1 MFAVGFVVDFLLIYF
16 IQEKVCDHGGL
27 AASISFFTKLNS
39 VSTKNIKFYQMRI
52 FFDLVP
58 THTNAFGVHLSALL
72 SDMRNLAL
80 ALVI

>member
-1 MFAVGFVVDFLLIYF
+1 
-16 IQEKVCDHGGL
+16 
-27 AASISFFTKLNS
+27 
-39 VSTKNIKFYQMRI
+39 MRI

>member
-1 MFAVGFVVDFLLIYF
+1 
-16 IQEKVCDHGGL
+16 
-27 AASISFFTKLNS
+27 
-39 VSTKNIKFYQMRI
+39 MRI

-80 ALVI
+80 ALVIYNHLSDKNLSGEKQNFCQKQFITRHLFQSGISAV